1 MIRGRGADSKE
12 ESEEEGKRDGS
23 VTVKV
28 PLEGGKIEEMSF
40 GMSEEA

>member
-1 MIRGRGADSKE
+1 MIRGRGADSEE
-12 ESEEEGKRDGS
+12 ESEEERKMDGS

-28 PLEGGKIEEMSF
+28 LLEGGKIEEMSF